1 MVQSKILV
9 ALLATSGFRVCSAE
23 LARQPDDA
31 DALSLL
37 QTKAV
42 VSRKAQ
48 EDSHVKTDT
57 ENEWGLGGMFSSVVE
72 AVHGAFQSDPNPVA
86 DKQALQLMEA
96 DKTVVVANATSRG
109 VLHLVHGCN
118 QCGYHFC
125 DKASIKESRSGIEDS
140 YLVGSALSEWGCDK
154 VVNPYVVHDKGTR
167 KVYAVEFIE
176 AQSEKKIGS
185 PEAQ

>member
-1 MVQSKILV
+1 MTYEKI
-9 ALLATSGFRVCSAE
+9 
-23 LARQPDDA
+23 
-31 DALSLL
+31 
-37 QTKAV
+37 
-42 VSRKAQ
+42 
-48 EDSHVKTDT
+48 
-57 ENEWGLGGMFSSVVE
+57 
-72 AVHGAFQSDPNPVA
+72 
-86 DKQALQLMEA
+86 
-96 DKTVVVANATSRG
+96 ANATSRG

-176 AQSEKKIGS
+176 AQSEKKS
-185 PEAQ
+185 AVQKHNEAISVDSKKETSEEKASKTGVKENVKSKGKAEWPDFSLPHLEAKEEITEKAPRHSVDKKPKSGLSLIHI